1 MKIIKEKIKE
11 IKWDSSNFYI
21 LCNKIKLKIDIID
34 GSVNI
39 IIKNTNN
46 EIVGISYLEK
56 DDIIKILY
64 VSERYVELVEYFHN
78 IYGEEKSFT
87 DIDRMIYS
95 DVLYRLGKYKEAIN
109 SLEFISE
116 DYPID
121 EKYFLLALYN
131 KKTGNI
137 HAANVYLDN
146 LISDYPGS
154 EYYKLAKLQYKSFK

>member
-1 MKIIKEKIKE
+1 M
-11 IKWDSSNFYI
+11 
-21 LCNKIKLKIDIID
+21 
-34 GSVNI
+34 
-39 IIKNTNN
+39 
-46 EIVGISYLEK
+46 EK

-64 VSERYVELVEYFHN
+64 VSERYVELAEYFHN

-137 HAANVYLDN
+137 HATNIYLDN
-146 LISDYPGS
+146 LISDCPDS